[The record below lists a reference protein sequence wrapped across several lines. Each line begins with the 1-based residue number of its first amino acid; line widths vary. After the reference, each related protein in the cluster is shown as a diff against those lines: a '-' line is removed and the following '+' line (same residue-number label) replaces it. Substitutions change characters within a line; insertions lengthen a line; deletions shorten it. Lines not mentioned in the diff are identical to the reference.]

1 MLNSLEKSVLD
12 RLLQKKE
19 EPFDTLRRQLSFA
32 TVSTRKFTRVGFFTE
47 FALAQ
52 DAQVNR
58 DVPDM
63 TLGGIGATIPG
74 LQHGAGFLL
83 FIRGGVVSMLEGFT
97 YDENWP
103 DNIDKFTLFGTD

>member
-1 MLNSLEKSVLD
+1 MLNPLEKSVLD

-19 EPFDTLRRQLSFA
+19 EPFETLRRQLSLA
-32 TVSTRKFTRVGFFTE
+32 AVSTREFTGVGFFTQ
-47 FALAQ
+47 FALPQ

-58 DVPDM
+58 DLSDM

-74 LQHGAGFLL
+74 LEHGAGFLL

-97 YDENWP
+97 YDETWP
-103 DNIDKFTLFGTD
+103 DNIDKFTLFETG